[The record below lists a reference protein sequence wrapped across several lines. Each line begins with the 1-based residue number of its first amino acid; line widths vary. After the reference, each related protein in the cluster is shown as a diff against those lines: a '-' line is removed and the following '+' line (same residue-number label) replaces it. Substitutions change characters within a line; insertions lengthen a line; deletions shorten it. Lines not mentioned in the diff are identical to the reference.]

1 MARKIVILLGHPGAG
16 KGTQAR
22 AVMHRLDIPQ
32 ISTGDMLREAIA
44 RKTSFGREAKAKM
57 DAGELVSDSIV
68 NGIVAE
74 RIMRD
79 DCKKGFILDGYPR
92 TVKQAETFNKSIHKS
107 DKLFVI
113 EIGADSNG
121 LTNRLTGRWICPG
134 CGEIY
139 NTFSRAPKVEGVC
152 DVCGWSLF
160 HRSDDRED
168 LVRERFRTYKEE
180 TYPLVQYYQQQGV
193 YHRVNGMR
201 PIEQVSKDILSIVDG
216 IDQKK
221 TLMPALAE
229 ETKPFA

>member
-1 MARKIVILLGHPGAG
+1 MGRNIVILLGHPGAG

-22 AVMHRLDIPQ
+22 AIMHRLDIPQ

-44 RKTSFGREAKAKM
+44 KKTSFGREAKAKM
-57 DAGELVSDSIV
+57 DAGELVSDEIV

-74 RIMRD
+74 RISRD
-79 DCKKGFILDGYPR
+79 DCKRGFILDGYPR
-92 TVKQAETFNKSIHKS
+92 TVQQADTFC
-107 DKLFVI
+107 KLMGEGDRLSVI
-113 EIGADSNG
+113 EIAAQSDG

-139 NTFSRAPKVEGVC
+139 NTYSRAPKKEGVC

-180 TYPLVQYYQQQGV
+180 TYPLVQYYQQLGA
-193 YHRVNGMR
+193 YHRVDGMR
-201 PIEQVSKDILSIVDG
+201 AIEHVTNDILSILDNATR
-216 IDQKK
+216 KK
-221 TLMPALAE
+221 PVPISSRE
-229 ETKPFA
+229 N

>member
-1 MARKIVILLGHPGAG
+1 MGRKIVILLGHPGAG

-22 AVMHRLDIPQ
+22 VIMHRLDIPQ

-44 RKTSFGREAKAKM
+44 RKTAYGCEAKARM

-74 RIMRD
+74 RIMCD

-92 TVKQAETFNKSIHKS
+92 TVQQADTLNKLVR
-107 DKLFVI
+107 DDDRLFVI
-113 EIGADSNG
+113 EIGADSDG
-121 LTNRLTGRWICPG
+121 LTKRLTERRICPG

-139 NTFSRAPKVEGVC
+139 NTFSRAPRVEGVC

-168 LVRERFRTYKEE
+168 LVLERFRTYKEE
-180 TYPLVQYYQQQGV
+180 TFPLVQYYQQLGV
-193 YHRVNGMR
+193 YRQVDGMR
-201 PIEQVSKDILSIVDG
+201 PIEEVTKEILSIVDD
-216 IDQKK
+216 DQKK
-221 TLMPALAE
+221 L
-229 ETKPFA
+229 

>member
-1 MARKIVILLGHPGAG
+1 MGRKIVILLGHPGAG

-22 AVMHRLDIPQ
+22 TIMHRLDIPQ

-44 RKTSFGREAKAKM
+44 KNTSFGREAKAKM

-74 RIMRD
+74 RVMRD
-79 DCKKGFILDGYPR
+79 DCKNGFILDGYPR
-92 TVKQAETFNKSIHKS
+92 TVQQAKTFNKSIRKG

-113 EIGADSNG
+113 EIGTNSDS
-121 LTNRLTGRWICPG
+121 LLNRLTGRWICPG

-152 DVCGWSLF
+152 DICGWTLF

-180 TYPLVQYYQQQGV
+180 TYPLVQYYQQHGI
-193 YHRVNGMR
+193 YHQVDGLR
-201 PIEQVSKDILSIVDG
+201 PIQEVTKEILSIVDDVG
-216 IDQKK
+216 QKK
-221 TLMPALAE
+221 MVPMIAE
-229 ETKPFA
+229 DTNPFA

>member
-1 MARKIVILLGHPGAG
+1 MGRNIVILLGHPGAG

-22 AVMHRLDIPQ
+22 AIMHRLDIPQ

-44 RKTSFGREAKAKM
+44 KKTSFGREAKAKM
-57 DAGELVSDSIV
+57 DAGELVSDEIV

-74 RIMRD
+74 RISRD
-79 DCKKGFILDGYPR
+79 DCKRGFILDGYPR
-92 TVKQAETFNKSIHKS
+92 TVQQADTFC
-107 DKLFVI
+107 KLMGEGDRLSVI
-113 EIGADSNG
+113 EIAAQSDG

-139 NTFSRAPKVEGVC
+139 NTYSRAPKKEGVC

-180 TYPLVQYYQQQGV
+180 TYPLVQYYQQLGA
-193 YHRVNGMR
+193 YHRVDGMR
-201 PIEQVSKDILSIVDG
+201 PIEQVTNDILSILDNATR
-216 IDQKK
+216 KK
-221 TLMPALAE
+221 PVPISSRE
-229 ETKPFA
+229 N

>member
-1 MARKIVILLGHPGAG
+1 MGRKIVILLGHPGAG

-22 AVMHRLDIPQ
+22 AIMHRLDIPQ

-44 RKTSFGREAKAKM
+44 KKTSYGREAKAKM
-57 DAGELVSDSIV
+57 DAGELVSDTVV

-74 RIMRD
+74 RITHD

-92 TVKQAETFNKSIHKS
+92 TVQQADTFRKEMTNG
-107 DKLFVI
+107 DQLFVI
-113 EIGADSNG
+113 EIGAHSNG

-139 NTFSRAPKVEGVC
+139 NTFSRAPKREGVC

-180 TYPLVQYYQQQGV
+180 TYPLVQYYQQAGV
-193 YHRVNGMR
+193 YHQVDGMR
-201 PIEQVSKDILSIVDG
+201 PIEEVTKEILSIVDEN
-216 IDQKK
+216 KK
-221 TLMPALAE
+221 APAQLISGG
-229 ETKPFA
+229 K

>member
-1 MARKIVILLGHPGAG
+1 MGRKVLILLGHPGVG

-22 AVMHRLDIPQ
+22 AIVSQLGIPQ

-44 RKTSFGREAKAKM
+44 NKTPYGREAQQKM

-92 TVKQAETFNKSIHKS
+92 TVSQAETFKNQMSNGDQLS
-107 DKLFVI
+107 VI
-113 EIGADSNG
+113 ELSADSE
-121 LTNRLTGRWICPG
+121 RLRHEKRLMGRLMCPK

-139 NTFSRAPKVEGVC
+139 NTYSKKPKRDEVC
-152 DVCGWSLF
+152 DLCGSSLI

-168 LVRERFRTYKEE
+168 LIRERFRTYREE
-180 TYPLVQYYQQQGV
+180 TYPLVEYYQNLGV
-193 YHRVNGMR
+193 YHQVDGMR
-201 PIEQVSKDILSIVDG
+201 PINDVTEEILHI
-216 IDQKK
+216 IDKK
-221 TLMPALAE
+221 KVLTPV
-229 ETKPFA
+229 TNGGK